1 MADGPRSDEH
11 GQALAAAAQLHAT
24 GDSAGALALLPDLVA
39 ARPGDLQVRL
49 LLARCLAVAGEPTV
63 ALAAAD
69 AAVDCD
75 PTSWAAHALVAR
87 AAMAIEPDRAEAA
100 AVTAVDLAPGEPEAH
115 TVLAAVRAA
124 RTERAAAAEATP
136 SSIGGRLGAA
146 IGRKQGTPAAAPT
159 TTPAVPA
166 EEPDRPRVEPRL
178 PMALAGQPLPA
189 TPEPATPTAPAPS
202 ATPAAPV
209 APVTAPPA
217 PVAAPAAAPATSAVE
232 GGRVEAR
239 LPKALGG
246 IGLDDPAA
254 PETTGEEREG
264 IGAARLAVRG
274 FGLLL
279 WAAFAFRYLVQVVG
293 GPVGILLFLV
303 ALAGLGWVASRIRD
317 L

>member
-1 MADGPRSDEH
+1 VADGPRSDEH

-87 AAMAIEPDRAEAA
+87 AAMAIEPERAEAA

-136 SSIGGRLGAA
+136 SGIGGRLGAA
-146 IGRKQGTPAAAPT
+146 IGRKPGAPAETPAP
-159 TTPAVPA
+159 TPAVPA
-166 EEPDRPRVEPRL
+166 EDPDRPRVEPRL
-178 PMALAGQPLPA
+178 PLALAGQPVPATAEPAAPTAPSPPTTPA
-189 TPEPATPTAPAPS
+189 TPIAPTAPA
-202 ATPAAPV
+202 
-209 APVTAPPA
+209 APPA
-217 PVAAPAAAPATSAVE
+217 PAVATGTE
-232 GGRVEAR
+232 RVEAR

-246 IGLDDPAA
+246 IGLDEPGTGPAGDTA
-254 PETTGEEREG
+254 DG
-264 IGAARLAVRG
+264 IGGGRLVLRA

-279 WAAFAFRYLVQVVG
+279 WVAFAFRYLVQVVG